1 MNSPAENSPVAAL
14 PAASRSAKT
23 NDRRA
28 FLAGDGR
35 SVWARRLRDLETL
48 YADDLGGASALSE
61 FQLGLISTCATLRC
75 ELEKLE
81 GRLSVGEAVDLDQF
95 GRLVGHY
102 RRVCETLGIERRRRY
117 VVPTISE
124 IANEIADSKREE
136 EHAARASTPPS
147 ALLMR

>member
-1 MNSPAENSPVAAL
+1 VKSPADSAFVAAL

-23 NDRRA
+23 NDRRQ
-28 FLAGDGR
+28 FLVGDGR

-81 GRLSVGEAVDLDQF
+81 GRLSVGEVVDLDQF

-102 RRVCETLGIERRRRY
+102 RRVCETLGIERRAKNIVPDLHDY
-117 VVPTISE
+117 IAAKANADDEVV
-124 IANEIADSKREE
+124 A
-136 EHAARASTPPS
+136 
-147 ALLMR
+147 

>member
-1 MNSPAENSPVAAL
+1 MNSPAENGSVAAL

-23 NDRRA
+23 NDRRQ

-35 SVWARRLRDLETL
+35 STWARRQRDLEIL

-102 RRVCETLGIERRRRY
+102 RRVCETLGIERRKRDVTPSLHDY
-117 VVPTISE
+117 L
-124 IANEIADSKREE
+124 AAKAKADDEV
-136 EHAARASTPPS
+136 AA
-147 ALLMR
+147 

>member
-1 MNSPAENSPVAAL
+1 MKSVADSALIAAL
-14 PAASRSAKT
+14 PAACRSAKT

-35 SVWARRLRDLETL
+35 SVWARRQRDLEVL
-48 YADDLGGASALSE
+48 YADALGGESTLSE

-102 RRVCETLGIERRRRY
+102 RRVCETLGIERRARD
-117 VVPTISE
+117 VSPTLSDIL
-124 IANEIADSKREE
+124 RG
-136 EHAARASTPPS
+136 PPP
-147 ALLMR
+147 

>member
-1 MNSPAENSPVAAL
+1 MKSAAESSNVAAL
-14 PAASRSAKT
+14 PAACRSAKT

-35 SVWARRLRDLETL
+35 SVWARRLRDLEAL

-102 RRVCETLGIERRRRY
+102 RRCCETLGIERRSRT
-117 VVPTISE
+117 VGQTFGS
-124 IANEIADSKREE
+124 
-136 EHAARASTPPS
+136 
-147 ALLMR
+147 LLAENPYGK

>member
-1 MNSPAENSPVAAL
+1 MKSAADSALIAAL

-28 FLAGDGR
+28 FLAGDGH
-35 SVWARRLRDLETL
+35 SVWARRQRDLEVL
-48 YADDLGGASALSE
+48 YGDDLGGESTLSE

-102 RRVCETLGIERRRRY
+102 RRVCETLGIERRARDIS
-117 VVPTISE
+117 PTLSDIL
-124 IANEIADSKREE
+124 REQQDG
-136 EHAARASTPPS
+136 
-147 ALLMR
+147 